1 MTAVPFELKLP
12 DDKMKLLAE
21 VALSRRA
28 DMGDVLQMIVVEWL
42 EREAKLRRARKTL
55 AQFSKGIG
63 SSQPPHDTA
72 RQHDAYLYGK
82 T

>member
-1 MTAVPFELKLP
+1 MTAIPFELKLP

-28 DMGDVLQMIVVEWL
+28 DMGDVLQTIVVEWL
-42 EREAKLRRARKTL
+42 EREAKLCRARKTL

-63 SSQPPHDTA
+63 ASQSPHDAA